1 MAKKLDKN
9 NEVAAKKAAQI
20 KDALDGVI
28 TNMVKDPSPFVV
40 APDKDFT
47 RNRTLTFKKMLHII
61 LGMGGG
67 SIRKELSDYF
77 EDTKEFATKS
87 AFVQQRGKIRPD
99 AFKHLLH
106 QFNKSCND
114 TKTYK
119 GYRLYACDGTVV
131 TVATNPANE
140 ETHIK
145 GSRNAVG
152 YNQYHISALYDL
164 LNKTYTDAIIKG
176 VNFINEPQ
184 AAVEMINSL
193 DLRGKGIL
201 ICDRGYAALNL
212 MEHCNRKD
220 GLEYL
225 IRVKESRWIKEVN
238 NLPLEDLDTEVTI
251 ELRTT
256 QTNKD
261 KIDYRNGTAKYIS
274 GKSKF
279 GKNKSSRTWD
289 FESPHKMTIRIVRFK
304 ITEDRYETIATSLDR
319 FIFPAE
325 RIKELYNMR
334 WGIETSFRDLK
345 YAIGM
350 VNFHARKDS
359 SIMQEIYAS
368 LVMYNFSERITTC
381 TVVVQADGNKHI
393 YQVNFAMS
401 AYLCRKFFW
410 KRNRTPISLI
420 GEVLCYIEP
429 VRKGRSDKRKLKS
442 QAAVNFIYRVA

>member
-1 MAKKLDKN
+1 MAKKSDRN
-9 NEVAAKKAAQI
+9 NDVAAKKVTQI
-20 KDALDGVI
+20 KKALDGVI
-28 TNMVKDPSPFVV
+28 TNMVKDPSKFVV

-61 LGMGGG
+61 LGMGGA
-67 SIRKELSDYF
+67 SLQKELHDYF
-77 EDTKEFATKS
+77 EDNTGFATKS
-87 AFVQQRGKIRPD
+87 AFVQQRGKIRPE

-114 TKTYK
+114 TKTDM
-119 GYRLYACDGTVV
+119 GSHLYACDGTVV
-131 TVATNPANE
+131 TVAANPADE

-145 GSRNAVG
+145 GSKNAVG
-152 YNQYHISALYDL
+152 DNQYHISALYDL

-184 AAVEMINSL
+184 VAVEMIKNL

-212 MEHCNRKD
+212 MERCNRKD
-220 GLEYL
+220 GLQYL
-225 IRVKESRWIKEVN
+225 IRVKESHWITEVN
-238 NLPLEDLDTEVTI
+238 SLPMDEFDKDIPL

-256 QTNKD
+256 QTNED
-261 KIDYRNGTAKYIS
+261 KIAYRNGTAKYIS

-304 ITEDRYETIATSLDR
+304 ITEDRYETIATSLNR
-319 FIFPAE
+319 FEFPTE

-345 YAIGM
+345 YAIGL
-350 VNFHARKDS
+350 VNFHARKNS

-368 LVMYNFSERITTC
+368 LVMYNFSERITAC
-381 TVVVQADGNKHI
+381 AVVVQADSHKHV

-401 AYLCRKFFW
+401 AYICRKFLR
-410 KRNRTPISLI
+410 KCNRTPSSLI
-420 GEVLCYIEP
+420 SEVLRYIEP
-429 VRKGRSDKRKLKS
+429 VRKRRSDKRKLRHQS
-442 QAAVNFIYRVA
+442 AVNFIYRVA

>member
-319 FIFPAE
+319 FAFPAE

-368 LVMYNFSERITTC
+368 LVMYNFNERITAC

-420 GEVLCYIEP
+420 GEVLRYIEP

-442 QAAVNFIYRVA
+442 QSAVNFIYRVA